1 MITERED
8 EMTTEPFEVPK
19 NEELDR
25 VVNFFKAFGDRTR
38 YLIVTILAEG
48 PLTVNELAERLG
60 ISQPAMSHQLMILR
74 QAGVVI
80 GQRDGR
86 YIYYQ
91 LTDHHVLTILR
102 QVQAH
107 ASQG

>member
-1 MITERED
+1 
-8 EMTTEPFEVPK
+8 MTTEPFEVPK

-25 VVNFFKAFGDRTR
+25 VVTFFKAFGDRTR

-80 GQRDGR
+80 GPSRVD
-86 YIYYQ
+86 
-91 LTDHHVLTILR
+91 DFAPSSSPR
-102 QVQAH
+102 Q
-107 ASQG
+107 SGLGDDPC